1 MKYRWHT
8 AGSQVNCYVYYYCW
22 QYKSVYVLMPI
33 FQYNSNILE
42 IFWSSFEQLNV
53 LDREFN
59 AFVVLD
65 LEYPETL
72 RSGFF
77 LARVS
82 FFLFFL
88 PVYL

>member
-1 MKYRWHT
+1 
-8 AGSQVNCYVYYYCW
+8 
-22 QYKSVYVLMPI
+22 MPT
-33 FQYNSNILE
+33 FQHNSSILE

-53 LDREFN
+53 LDRVSS

-72 RSGFF
+72 RSDFF

-82 FFLFFL
+82 FFLFFS

>member
-1 MKYRWHT
+1 
-8 AGSQVNCYVYYYCW
+8 
-22 QYKSVYVLMPI
+22 MPI

-42 IFWSSFEQLNV
+42 IFLISFEQPNV
-53 LDREFN
+53 LDRVFN
-59 AFVVLD
+59 AFVTLD

-82 FFLFFL
+82 FFLFFS

>member
-1 MKYRWHT
+1 
-8 AGSQVNCYVYYYCW
+8 
-22 QYKSVYVLMPI
+22 MPT

-42 IFWSSFEQLNV
+42 IFLISFEQLSV
-53 LDREFN
+53 LDRVFN
-59 AFVVLD
+59 AFVTLD

-82 FFLFFL
+82 FFLFFSL
-88 PVYL
+88 VYL

>member
-8 AGSQVNCYVYYYCW
+8 AGSQINGYVYYC
-22 QYKSVYVLMPI
+22 QHKSADVLTPT

-53 LDREFN
+53 LDRVFN

-65 LEYPETL
+65 LEYPERW

-82 FFLFFL
+82 FFLFFS